1 MDSFKGKKKIRD
13 RQKADRLV
21 KGLMRQGQKEAD
33 GGGGL
38 GGGSI
43 KGLTI
48 TQTADNG
55 GRSSCVRAAESRA
68 DSK

>member
-33 GGGGL
+33 GGGGV
-38 GGGSI
+38 GGG
-43 KGLTI
+43 
-48 TQTADNG
+48 
-55 GRSSCVRAAESRA
+55 VH
-68 DSK
+68 